1 MRRKRGATP
10 SDKRPEKKATV
21 RLFGFDV
28 PAPRW
33 NAEST
38 KTYSPM
44 SLIPYDGTKTLSEI
58 SPESRELLG
67 LTPLPD
73 FESAMSTS
81 VVGTMPVDAF
91 EDIVVSEAE
100 KQEEDLSAS
109 VVHVLS
115 PDSAKL
121 EGFAVV
127 RPGDVDMK
135 ESPVPRFSADGEVPD
150 EPGEVYSIVQRST
163 GMPAELMK
171 EGVWVLSNY
180 ENECRLFA
188 FSGKPLNPELEGVL
202 VEQVDLG
209 DNVVYKAFSADGSR
223 ILGQGGFGIA
233 ILVTDRTNPNPE
245 TWVPVVIKI
254 EVKRIANPD
263 QEREARGDVFKEVL
277 IGMLLDRVFYRGRVT
292 PSVTRTLAVFQCPH
306 LPPPIGAWKSL
317 TDAIW
322 PHGISDVR
330 SQVAA
335 DPSKQYLYTEQEF
348 ANAGTINGLVSSRPT
363 PALEAMSNPADH
375 KMFVRSL
382 TFQALYTL
390 EAFRRAGFI
399 HADINMNNVA
409 LEEIPVGEGH
419 RRVYFVNRLGG
430 PHETILAFDPFGQTT
445 HNRFRLKFI
454 DYGNSMFAYRDP
466 RRMKYREGMRLIATP
481 GQRIVH
487 ALTPIYNSPP
497 EAVMRDA
504 IVFDETGKAGVD
516 THWWASTAADLWQV
530 CMILVTLVFGEHPL
544 FGSILQSPP
553 NKFRDRVMFHIKSH
567 PESYDMLEY
576 NNMTQDIPSHLWNIA
591 VLIGVPGT
599 DFRSGL
605 IDPKQRDLLEGRYPL
620 LANFRLAG
628 AKQTG
633 WLRASKK
640 FKEFF
645 GVGLG
650 LMILR
655 SLGWDPTLR
664 PVPGEILDDPKVLGT
679 FRAFQYVPFG
689 GNPRDVSMKLHN
701 RVMYKEEMEAWSL
714 LASDISYHVPISKP
728 LKGRGPSRFTR
739 LPKELAEFFEEEGE
753 EIPPLGKRE
762 EEARESSWSRW
773 MF

>member
-1 MRRKRGATP
+1 
-10 SDKRPEKKATV
+10 
-21 RLFGFDV
+21 
-28 PAPRW
+28 
-33 NAEST
+33 
-38 KTYSPM
+38 
-44 SLIPYDGTKTLSEI
+44 
-58 SPESRELLG
+58 
-67 LTPLPD
+67 
-73 FESAMSTS
+73 
-81 VVGTMPVDAF
+81 
-91 EDIVVSEAE
+91 
-100 KQEEDLSAS
+100 
-109 VVHVLS
+109 
-115 PDSAKL
+115 
-121 EGFAVV
+121 
-127 RPGDVDMK
+127 
-135 ESPVPRFSADGEVPD
+135 
-150 EPGEVYSIVQRST
+150 
-163 GMPAELMK
+163 
-171 EGVWVLSNY
+171 
-180 ENECRLFA
+180 
-188 FSGKPLNPELEGVL
+188 
-202 VEQVDLG
+202 
-209 DNVVYKAFSADGSR
+209 
-223 ILGQGGFGIA
+223 
-233 ILVTDRTNPNPE
+233 
-245 TWVPVVIKI
+245 VPVVVKI

-263 QEREARGDVFKEVL
+263 EEREARSSVFKEVL

-322 PHGISDVR
+322 PHGVSDVR

-335 DPSKQYLYTEQEF
+335 SPSKQYLYTEQEF
-348 ANAGTINGLVSSRPT
+348 ANAGTIDGLVLSRPT
-363 PALEAMSNPADH
+363 PALAAMSNPADH

-399 HADINMNNVA
+399 HADINLNNVA
-409 LEEIPVGEGH
+409 LEELMSVGEGH

-466 RRMKYREGMRLIATP
+466 RRMEYGERMRLIAMP
-481 GQRIVH
+481 GQRIVP

-504 IVFDETGKAGVD
+504 IVFDETGKTDVD
-516 THWWASTAADLWQV
+516 THWWVSTAADLWQV

-553 NKFRDRVMFHIKSH
+553 NKFRDRVVFHIKSH
-567 PESYDMLEY
+567 PDSYGMLEY
-576 NNMTQDIPSHLWNIA
+576 NNMTKDIPSHLWNIA

-599 DFRSGL
+599 DLRSGL
-605 IDPKQRDLLEGRYPL
+605 IDPKQRDMLESRYPL

-633 WLRASKK
+633 WLRASKQ

-664 PVPGEILDDPKVLGT
+664 PVPGEILADPKVLET

-728 LKGRGPSRFTR
+728 LKGRGPSRFTH
-739 LPKELAEFFEEEGE
+739 LPKELAECIEAEFFEEEE
-753 EIPPLGKRE
+753 EETEVPSRE
-762 EEARESSWSRW
+762 RKEEARGSNWSRW